1 MFTGVVLR
9 SARYL
14 FCGSPHRQSDNSGG
28 TVKCCVA
35 RRGWRKYTVNVPV
48 NVSSLLPLSS
58 QTAVHQLYST
68 FNKNGKDG
76 IKSEVTF
83 YLLFILN
90 FLTYREKRNP
100 LT

>member
-1 MFTGVVLR
+1 
-9 SARYL
+9 
-14 FCGSPHRQSDNSGG
+14 
-28 TVKCCVA
+28 
-35 RRGWRKYTVNVPV
+35 V

-68 FNKNGKDG
+68 FNKDGKDG